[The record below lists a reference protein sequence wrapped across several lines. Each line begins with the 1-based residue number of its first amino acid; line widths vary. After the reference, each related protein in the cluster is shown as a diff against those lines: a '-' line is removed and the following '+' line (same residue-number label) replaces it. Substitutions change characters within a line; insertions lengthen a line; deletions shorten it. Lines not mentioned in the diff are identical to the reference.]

1 MTDIRTLLARNMKHF
16 RKIQQMSQTTLA
28 SRAGCSTTF
37 IGNIEIKKCFPSP
50 ENIDCIAR
58 ALDVK
63 QSDLFMDNTE
73 SSVLVAATRAQLKK
87 EINEILGNKI
97 LATIKSAIEEL

>member
-1 MTDIRTLLARNMKHF
+1 MTDVRTLLARNMKYF
-16 RKIQQMSQTTLA
+16 RKIQRISQTTLA
-28 SRAGCSTTF
+28 ARAGCSTTF

-50 ENIDCIAR
+50 ENIDRIAR

-63 QSDLFMDNTE
+63 QSDLFMDNVE
-73 SSVLVAATRAQLKK
+73 LIVPAAATKAQLKK
-87 EINEILGNKI
+87 EINEILGSKI